1 MHNLPSWT
9 TNFICLLIYFD
20 GLVQDCSISIANA
33 LEILQSCIKPSI
45 WWNDVIPKLE
55 IEQKINHKILQLT
68 YKAQHGKAPAYLSS
82 LLSRIRGQTSTHS
95 SSQLL
100 GVSWMFLTIS
110 ASCAQPLS
118 IEACILYLL
127 TMPCP
132 FSFAWAAWKYICSIL
147 HFNNTAWI
155 FIEFLYILVIVN
167 TLLVSSVALTTF
179 HHGELLL
186 FGISFMKILHSYYH
200 YNLLPLL

>member
-9 TNFICLLIYFD
+9 TNFGCLLIYID

-55 IEQKINHKILQLT
+55 IEQRINHKIIQLT

-95 SSQLL
+95 SSVWAGCFSQ
-100 GVSWMFLTIS
+100 
-110 ASCAQPLS
+110 
-118 IEACILYLL
+118 YLL
-127 TMPCP
+127 HVPNPYPLKHASYIYWACP
-132 FSFAWAAWKYICSIL
+132 VHSHL
-147 HFNNTAWI
+147 HEQSENI
-155 FIEFLYILVIVN
+155 FVQYCTLIIQLEFLLNFYTFLSLS
-167 TLLVSSVALTTF
+167 TLC
-179 HHGELLL
+179 
-186 FGISFMKILHSYYH
+186 
-200 YNLLPLL
+200 